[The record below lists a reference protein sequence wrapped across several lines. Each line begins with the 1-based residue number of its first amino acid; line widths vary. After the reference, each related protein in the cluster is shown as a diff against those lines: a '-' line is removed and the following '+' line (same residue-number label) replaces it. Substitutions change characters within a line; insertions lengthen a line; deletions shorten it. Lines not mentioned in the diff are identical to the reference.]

1 MPERNANFGG
11 HSSHGFKETVCINCN
26 KIMDSCRDK
35 DCLEEARNIKNPRK
49 NGVFYLLLV

>member
-11 HSSHGFKETVCINCN
+11 QASHGFKETVCINCN

-35 DCLEEARNIKNPRK
+35 DCLEEVRNIIKPWK
-49 NGVFYLLLV
+49 NGGFYLLLV